1 MEFMEEL
8 SVRKIPGIGRMTEL
22 ILASLG
28 IYKCSDIIRMA
39 PEIFCTFT
47 EKTSHF
53 LFRASLGISRNFHD
67 EDDDESCQKSISIS
81 STFKAIS
88 KIVLLIIFL

>member
-1 MEFMEEL
+1 MEFMNEL

-28 IYKCSDIIRMA
+28 IYKCSDIIQMA
-39 PEIFCTFT
+39 PEIYSSFT
-47 EKTSHF
+47 ERTSHF
-53 LFRASLGISRNFHD
+53 LFRAALGISRNFHE

-88 KIVLLIIFL
+88 KLSNY